1 MPKPVAVTYGL
12 CRPELL
18 FYEVPASDDLK
29 FKHNSGKVGR
39 ISVDGGMMTAK
50 EIITSELFFSKHFP
64 LYRTVG
70 RLIKNLPVPY
80 GALKE
85 KECV

>member
-12 CRPELL
+12 CRTELL

-50 EIITSELFFSKHFP
+50 EIITPFFS
-64 LYRTVG
+64 V
-70 RLIKNLPVPY
+70 NL
-80 GALKE
+80 
-85 KECV
+85 